1 MMPPLSD
8 NLEEAVQR
16 LTPRE
21 KECLRLVAQLMT
33 SKQIAL
39 QLGISKH
46 TVDERIERACR
57 RIGAPGRYEA
67 ARILASHESG
77 SAPPIESGPHSVG
90 LVPTALSQAPDPQP
104 SDDSMA
110 RRDAAEGR
118 PSSDPRALEGGLQRL
133 SLVARLGLIGLMAVV
148 SALAFGAILAGL
160 EALRHL
166 H

>member
-1 MMPPLSD
+1 MMAPLSD
-8 NLEEAVQR
+8 NLEEAVKR

-46 TVDERIERACR
+46 TVDERIERARR
-57 RIGAPGRYEA
+57 RIGAPGRYDA

-77 SAPPIESGPHSVG
+77 AAPPIESGPHTVG
-90 LVPTALSQAPDPQP
+90 LALTPHSQALDPQFTGDSATPFTRKGVPAP
-104 SDDSMA
+104 SQ
-110 RRDAAEGR
+110 
-118 PSSDPRALEGGLQRL
+118 SDALEGGLQQL
-133 SLVARLGLIGLMAVV
+133 SLAARLGLIGLMAVA

-166 H
+166 Q